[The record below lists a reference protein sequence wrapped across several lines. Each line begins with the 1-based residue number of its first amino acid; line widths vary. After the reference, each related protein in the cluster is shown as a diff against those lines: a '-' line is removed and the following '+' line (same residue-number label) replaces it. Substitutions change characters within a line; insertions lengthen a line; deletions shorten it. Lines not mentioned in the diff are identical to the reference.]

1 MWLISVLVF
10 TLQIMTWFLFGYLN
24 LFHHVWGKECWKE
37 AIVFCFFE
45 NTKMMIV
52 MWRCV
57 WEGEKSRRCT
67 AQANAHHRY
76 DLSNLSAASLGLPIR
91 FRRGLVG
98 SAHHGGSFWVM
109 RPLAWM
115 QGRVGWHCGS
125 TGTKLCQERECQRPA
140 TLLLRTSQAIRLLRQ
155 WAAAWTVKQ
164 RKEEEGTGP
173 AITDI

>member
-1 MWLISVLVF
+1 
-10 TLQIMTWFLFGYLN
+10 
-24 LFHHVWGKECWKE
+24 
-37 AIVFCFFE
+37 
-45 NTKMMIV
+45 MMIV

-57 WEGEKSRRCT
+57 WKGEKSRRCT
-67 AQANAHHRY
+67 AQANAHHQY

-155 WAAAWTVKQ
+155 WAAVWTVKQ
-164 RKEEEGTGP
+164 RKEEEGRGNRTSDYRS
-173 AITDI
+173 ITVCVDTALMYANGLGVNRHIVSG